1 MVLQDEA
8 LGEKDEAARC
18 LDMKGLGT
26 VINIICIL
34 LGGTV
39 GCLAGN
45 RLKDN
50 IRETL
55 MTMNGVG
62 VVIIGVS
69 GAMVQMLSVEDG
81 RMTSNGTIMMVV
93 SLAVGAVVGELL
105 QLERQV
111 ARFGE
116 WLKAKS
122 HSEGDNTFVSGFVA
136 TSCTV
141 CIGAM
146 AVIGAVQDGISG
158 DYSILAAKGI
168 LDAIIVCI
176 MAASQGK
183 GCVFSAIPVGIVQGA
198 ITLFAVFA
206 GDFFPEAALGN
217 LSLVGSVLILCV
229 GLNLIRDRQIR
240 VANALPAIVV
250 AIAWGFWE

>member
-1 MVLQDEA
+1 
-8 LGEKDEAARC
+8 
-18 LDMKGLGT
+18 MKGLGT
-26 VINIICIL
+26 IINIVCIL

-62 VVIIGVS
+62 VVIIGIS
-69 GAMVQMLSVEDG
+69 GAMAQMLSVTDG
-81 RMTSNGTIMMVV
+81 RLTSQGTIMMVV
-93 SLAVGAVVGELL
+93 SLAVGAVCGELL
-105 QLERQV
+105 QIERQV

-122 HSEGDNTFVSGFVA
+122 HSDSDNTFVSGFVS

-158 DYSILAAKGI
+158 DFSILAAKGI

-183 GCVFSAIPVGIVQGA
+183 GCIFSAIPVGIVQGA

-229 GLNLIRDRQIR
+229 GLNLIRDKQIR

-250 AIAWGFWE
+250 AIVWGIFE

>member
-1 MVLQDEA
+1 
-8 LGEKDEAARC
+8 
-18 LDMKGLGT
+18 MKGLGT
-26 VINIICIL
+26 IINVICIL
-34 LGGTV
+34 LGGTA

-55 MTMNGVG
+55 MTVNGIG
-62 VVIIGVS
+62 VVVIGIS
-69 GAMVQMLSVEDG
+69 GALAQMLSVTDG
-81 RMTSNGTIMMVV
+81 RLTSQGTIMMVV
-93 SLAVGAVVGELL
+93 SLAVGAVLGELL
-105 QLERQV
+105 QIERQV

-122 HSEGDNTFVSGFVA
+122 HSDGDNTFVRGFVS

-198 ITLFAVFA
+198 ITLLAVFV

-229 GLNLIRDRQIR
+229 GLNLVRDKQIR

-250 AIAWGFWE
+250 AMVWGMFE

>member
-1 MVLQDEA
+1 
-8 LGEKDEAARC
+8 
-18 LDMKGLGT
+18 MKGLGT
-26 VINIICIL
+26 IINIVCIL
-34 LGGTV
+34 LGGTA

-55 MTMNGVG
+55 MTVNGIG
-62 VVIIGVS
+62 VIIIGIS
-69 GAMVQMLSVEDG
+69 GAMAQMLSVTDG
-81 RMTSNGTIMMVV
+81 RLTSQGTIMMVV
-93 SLAVGAVVGELL
+93 SLAVGAVFGELL
-105 QLERQV
+105 QIERQV

-122 HSEGDNTFVSGFVA
+122 HSDGDNTFVSGFVS

-183 GCVFSAIPVGIVQGA
+183 GCIFSAIPVGIVQGA

-229 GLNLIRDRQIR
+229 GLNLVRDKQIR

-250 AIAWGFWE
+250 AMVWGIFE